1 MPNNLLITGG
11 AGFIGA
17 NFVRYWREKYP
28 EDQIIILDALT
39 YAGNKNNLEFCLT
52 QEKVIF
58 THGSICD
65 QRLVD
70 QVFKK
75 HEINRVVHFA
85 AESHVDRS
93 IEGPDDFINTNII
106 GTYVLLKTAHAI
118 WTGRDVTNHLFH
130 HVSTDEVYGSLEP
143 AEPPFSEV
151 SPYAPNS
158 PYSAS
163 KAASDHLVRSYCHT
177 YGLKATTSNCS
188 NNYGAYQFPEKLIP
202 LCLINILKGESL
214 PIYGDGTQIR
224 DWLHVD
230 DHCRG
235 IELVLQNGTYGD
247 TYNIGGDN
255 ERRNIDVVKLIC
267 QKVNELFAETPDLA
281 TLFPES
287 PCARGKDSRTL
298 ITFVKDRPGHDTR
311 YAINANK
318 IKTELGF
325 SASVPFEI
333 GIKNTVKWYLDNQD
347 WWLSILDEHYVTQD

>member
-1 MPNNLLITGG
+1 M
-11 AGFIGA
+11 
-17 NFVRYWREKYP
+17 VRYWLEKYP
-28 EDQIIILDALT
+28 DDLIIILDALT
-39 YAGNKNNLEFCLT
+39 YAGNKNNLESCLA
-52 QEKVIF
+52 QEKVVFIN
-58 THGSICD
+58 GSICD

-70 QVFKK
+70 QVFSNY
-75 HEINRVVHFA
+75 EIDRVVHFA

-93 IEGPDDFINTNII
+93 IEGPDDFIDTNII
-106 GTYVLLKTAHAI
+106 GTYVLLKTAHSS
-118 WTGRDVTNHLFH
+118 WTHRGISDHLFH

-143 AEPPFSEV
+143 AEPPFSEIT
-151 SPYAPNS
+151 PYAPNS

-163 KAASDHLVRSYCHT
+163 KAASDHLVRSYHHT
-177 YGLKATTSNCS
+177 YGLKTTTSNCS

-202 LCLINILKGESL
+202 LCLINILEGKSL

-235 IELVLQNGTYGD
+235 IELVLKNGTYGN

-255 ERRNIDVVKLIC
+255 EWKNIDVVTLIC
-267 QKVNELFAETPDLA
+267 QIVNEIFAYESDLHA
-281 TLFPES
+281 LFPDS
-287 PCARGKDSRTL
+287 PCARGEDSRAL

-325 SASVPFEI
+325 SASVPFET
-333 GIKNTVKWYLDNQD
+333 GIKNTIKWYLDNQD
-347 WWLSILDEHYVTQD
+347 WWLSILDDEKVTRDQN